1 MRVHRFFPL
10 RAGLLELGVDAGR
23 LRDSLV
29 LLRPQSMEPVGL
41 DDERVAGL
49 RQRPRVYL
57 GQDLIA
63 VVVGV
68 ERGCL
73 GVACPGF
80 GGPGGEGDLSFCDE
94 RAPFVRG
101 GAVVVIGGNEGRRM

>member
-57 GQDLIA
+57 GEDLIA